1 MLTRYLQLDA
11 FIPTQLSSLI
21 RVTHRYDGTIIL
33 ADKDELNFMH
43 WNINSLF
50 NKLHLVELRI
60 ASFPGTL
67 HIIDISET
75 RLTTGNVST
84 YQIAGYY
91 AIHNV
96 RHTNKGGGIS
106 IYIHESLCS
115 VTPTVINNI
124 VTTELHHFLVVK
136 IPSIN
141 ITIDIPNCM
150 IIGDFNL
157 DQLDIKKNSKLTNLF
172 ETHGFCLLNAIN
184 YAAITRRASGT
195 ILDLVVTKMLHF
207 QYKVSVESIMGHLIM
222 QWYTLQ
228 WTETKS
234 FSQRMSSNRN
244 LISTKQ

>member
-1 MLTRYLQLDA
+1 ML
-11 FIPTQLSSLI
+11 
-21 RVTHRYDGTIIL
+21 
-33 ADKDELNFMH
+33 

-67 HIIDISET
+67 HIIAISET

-106 IYIHESLCS
+106 IYIHESLCG
-115 VTPTVINNI
+115 VTTTVINNI

-141 ITIDIPNCM
+141 ITVAVPYNRPKGNTSLFLKDLETICLDIPNCM
-150 IIGDFNL
+150 MMGDFNL
-157 DQLDIKKNSKLTNLF
+157 DQLDSTKNSK
-172 ETHGFCLLNAIN
+172 
-184 YAAITRRASGT
+184 
-195 ILDLVVTKMLHF
+195 
-207 QYKVSVESIMGHLIM
+207 
-222 QWYTLQ
+222 
-228 WTETKS
+228 
-234 FSQRMSSNRN
+234 
-244 LISTKQ
+244 